1 MKTRLMEKY
10 GIPGEEYNSSSEN
23 SKLLFQSRDLL
34 KKKHKKIAT
43 KNWLS
48 PNLQYFSQRK
58 KHVHN
63 QDSNTGTFWWESVKQ
78 FYDDFVSSLSL
89 ILQFPQRL
97 QFIMSL
103 F

>member
-43 KNWLS
+43 KN
-48 PNLQYFSQRK
+48 
-58 KHVHN
+58 
-63 QDSNTGTFWWESVKQ
+63 
-78 FYDDFVSSLSL
+78 
-89 ILQFPQRL
+89 
-97 QFIMSL
+97 
-103 F
+103 